1 MALKPKFK
9 LNNLKL
15 KSLKLNKKPKDPNQK
30 GIKFLLLKKIILVL
44 LVLELIGGA
53 FGLSYL
59 VYVLKD
65 APSLNV
71 EDFVSQNSS
80 KIFDSN
86 GVLIADVGYQI
97 RENISYDDLPQT
109 VIDAFV
115 SIEDSRFFEHNGFDL
130 PRFTKAFIDNIRTM
144 SIASGGSTFT
154 MQLVKGT
161 YFETEEATAVRSGLA
176 GINRKL
182 REIYTAINSENL
194 LSKKRILELYL
205 NRLNFGVP
213 GNKRGIQTAAQY
225 YFGKDITDV
234 NLSEAAFLAG
244 VINAP
249 TYYNPMNN
257 LDLAQERTNTV
268 LYQMERHGYISNEE
282 YELALTTNLENLL
295 VGSTSTS
302 DQSIPYQAYVD
313 VVVNEVME
321 LTGMDPVD
329 VPMRIYT
336 TMDRNTQ
343 DTVDAIQNGEVDGV
357 VWPNEII
364 QTGIVS
370 MNNQT
375 GEIIAIGGGRFYDG
389 ERLYNRAVDM
399 TRQPGSS
406 AKVVLTYPLAFEN
419 LGWSTQ
425 HMLEDMPIKYEGID
439 VIIKNWDNIYRGDV
453 LLPSA
458 LGNSLNIP
466 AIQTLTSV
474 VNTIGT
480 TKVVEYMNAIG
491 FTDVT
496 TDTFDIGYGIGGSTF
511 EASPS
516 QMAGAVS
523 TMINGGEYITP
534 HTVTRIEFLDGTEPI
549 TPSYSST
556 AVISDAAAY
565 MTTMMMEQDVS
576 GPYSNFMQILRRNF
590 QVYAKTGT
598 SDWGDTGVEYG
609 IPAGAAK
616 DKWMVASTSEFT
628 TAVWVGYDKA
638 VVDQIS
644 YLDRAQINL
653 NLPGRINNAILNSIY
668 EDRSAPAIV
677 SRPSSVVDVTHV
689 MGVYPYVAPNEN
701 TNPELVVSGLIK
713 SEYANLSPLAAPS
726 IANPSS
732 LSASV
737 SASGT
742 SKTFTF
748 TMNEYPDASK
758 LTVAPTTKDYSLT
771 VANQTVTAT
780 GTRLFD
786 YSWIY
791 GPVKY
796 KLKIYVDD
804 KVVQELKSDSSTFT
818 STLTVADTSTVKGC
832 AYYSYD
838 FVSFNSSEI
847 CQTIALDD
855 LYLTIPDFT
864 GKTKEEFTTF
874 MEANSLK
881 YTVTTS
887 YPAGVS
893 SSLIG
898 KISTVTTNPASASSS
913 IEKSKLS
920 QYTFTANVVDKN
932 VSLYEDFVGK
942 SASIRPSYCSIV
954 TCTGPS
960 SGTITSVKYGNTTA
974 TANNPVKLSTIVSS
988 GNVTYTAVNSK
999 PKLSDAGIALIITD
1013 STDPDKDRLLL
1024 TSPKGTTVYIVDPD
1038 NDSLAYS
1045 IQQGIQGTVT
1055 INETDGS
1062 FIFVPAA
1069 GVTNINNIFSVTAT
1083 DTGNESFQQTYVIRY
1098 TITTN

>member
-1 MALKPKFK
+1 MALKPK
-9 LNNLKL
+9 LNLKKL
-15 KSLKLNKKPKDPNQK
+15 KFKKPQLKQK
-30 GIKFLLLKKIILVL
+30 NTEPKQRTIKFLLLKQIVLVL
-44 LVLELIGGA
+44 LVLELIGGV
-53 FGLSYL
+53 FGMSYL

-65 APSLNV
+65 APTLNV
-71 EDFVSQNSS
+71 EDFESQNSS

-86 GVLIADVGYQI
+86 GVLVADVGYQI
-97 RENISYDDLPQT
+97 RENVSYDDLPQS

-176 GINRKL
+176 GINRKI
-182 REIYTAINSENL
+182 REIYTAIRSESL

-244 VINAP
+244 IINAP

-268 LYQMERHGYISNEE
+268 LYQMERHGYISTEE
-282 YELALTTNLENLL
+282 YDLAKTVHLEDLL
-295 VGSTSTS
+295 VGSTNSS
-302 DQSIPYQAYVD
+302 ELSIPYQAYVD
-313 VVVNEVME
+313 VVVNEVIE
-321 LTGMDPVD
+321 LTGLDPVN

-336 TMDRNTQ
+336 TMDRATQ
-343 DTVDAIQNGEVDGV
+343 DTVDAIQNGEVEAV
-357 VWPNEII
+357 AWPNDII
-364 QTGIVS
+364 QTGIVT

-375 GEIIAIGGGRFYDG
+375 GEIVAIGGGRFYDG
-389 ERLYNRAVDM
+389 ERLYNRAIDM

-453 LLPSA
+453 LLPTA
-458 LGNSLNIP
+458 IGNSLNIP

-496 TDTFDIGYGIGGSTF
+496 RESFDIGYAIGGSTF
-511 EASPS
+511 EASPV

-523 TMINGGEYITP
+523 TMINAGEYITP

-556 AVISDAAAY
+556 AVLSDAAAY
-565 MTTMMMEQDVS
+565 MTSMMMEQDVS

-609 IPAGAAK
+609 IPEGAAK
-616 DKWMVASTSEFT
+616 DKWMIASTSEFT

-638 VVDQIS
+638 VKDQIS
-644 YLDRAQINL
+644 YLDRTQINL
-653 NLPGRINNAILNSIY
+653 NLPGRINNAILNSLY
-668 EDRSAPAIV
+668 EDRSAPANIT
-677 SRPSSVVDVTHV
+677 RPSTVVDVTHV

-701 TNPELVVSGLIK
+701 TNPSLVVSGLIK
-713 SEYANLSPLAAPS
+713 SEYANLSTLAAPS
-726 IANPSS
+726 IANPTS
-732 LSASV
+732 LTASV
-737 SASGT
+737 SASG
-742 SKTFTF
+742 SNKTFTF
-748 TMNEYPDASK
+748 KVNDYPDADK
-758 LTVAPTTKDYSLT
+758 LSVAPTTKDYSLT

-796 KLKIYVDD
+796 KLKIYVDNN
-804 KVVQELKSDSSTFT
+804 VVQELKSDSSTFT
-818 STLTVADTSTVKGC
+818 STIAVADTSTVKGC

-838 FVSFNSSEI
+838 YVNYNSAEI
-847 CQTIALDD
+847 CQTITLGD

-864 GKTKEEFTTF
+864 GKTKAEFTSF
-874 MEANSLK
+874 MDANSLN

-887 YPAGVS
+887 YPAGIS

-898 KISTVTTNPASASSS
+898 KISTVTTSPASSSSS
-913 IEKSKLS
+913 IERSKLS
-920 QYTFTANVVDKN
+920 QYTFTANVVDKDVYLFADLQAAILGSN
-932 VSLYEDFVGK
+932 TTM
-942 SASIRPSYCSIV
+942 PSYCSLV

-960 SGTITSVKYGNTTA
+960 YGTIATVKYGNTFA
-974 TANNPVKLSTIVSS
+974 SAGVPVKLSAIVSAGS
-988 GNVTYTAVNSK
+988 ITYTTTNAKPVGTSATFTKNTGSLNFVDSNGDTMTYSSDNS
-999 PKLSDAGIALIITD
+999 
-1013 STDPDKDRLLL
+1013 
-1024 TSPKGTTVYIVDPD
+1024 
-1038 NDSLAYS
+1038 
-1045 IQQGIQGTVT
+1045 QVT
-1055 INETDGS
+1055 INADGTFTYNDS
-1062 FIFVPAA
+1062 T
-1069 GVTNINNIFSVTAT
+1069 VTTGNPVSDTFTVIAT
-1083 DTGNESFQQTYVIRY
+1083 DEGNAASDPVIY
-1098 TITTN
+1098 TLSYTK